1 MRNVLMSFKNSGLE
15 AAAALCF
22 RQTSV
27 LLSDTSIAKLMW
39 CVFNSKLT
47 FLVEVKSGRAY
58 RPGSTGFPGLNIR
71 PDWPPGTR

>member
-1 MRNVLMSFKNSGLE
+1 
-15 AAAALCF
+15 
-22 RQTSV
+22 
-27 LLSDTSIAKLMW
+27 MW